1 MRANRESRASQAA
14 GLRPSRISLEE
25 EAAPLPLPAGPS
37 APSSVCRMSAA
48 SCVMNSG
55 AKRTR
60 LAVSPPPQAVS
71 SPQPRTHESRRIRNN
86 SVNTQ
91 VQESPH
97 RGQKGLLLS
106 SFRRHSRDHAQLRD
120 GPAGT
125 SVCQD
130 ALLSGLSRPKNLLP
144 NRDLKLNIAGTPL
157 SPCLLVPRSHV
168 SRSQSVTLL
177 AGRGHQ

>member
-1 MRANRESRASQAA
+1 MPNYLLIGMA
-14 GLRPSRISLEE
+14 G
-25 EAAPLPLPAGPS
+25 
-37 APSSVCRMSAA
+37 C
-48 SCVMNSG
+48 N
-55 AKRTR
+55 
-60 LAVSPPPQAVS
+60 S
-71 SPQPRTHESRRIRNN
+71 SPQPRMHESRRIRNN

-177 AGRGHQ
+177 AGRGHQWRRQHPFGALLVLSRLKFTSFSA

>member
-1 MRANRESRASQAA
+1 
-14 GLRPSRISLEE
+14 
-25 EAAPLPLPAGPS
+25 
-37 APSSVCRMSAA
+37 MSAA

-60 LAVSPPPQAVS
+60 LAVSPLPQAVS

-130 ALLSGLSRPKNLLP
+130 ALLSGMSRPKNLLP